1 MSRQITKEIVKAFMN
16 DVAKRINNSEVHTDF
31 ISTRLYLH
39 NNCIAIKKKDTGRIE
54 VSMAGWN
61 TVTTR
66 ERLNGLPNVRVTQKD
81 FIPYLNGKEIDPYE
95 WYAI

>member
-1 MSRQITKEIVKAFMN
+1 MSRQITEIMARKFMN
-16 DVAKRINNSEVHTDF
+16 DESYRLSNSEVRTDY

-39 NNCIAIKKKDTGRIE
+39 NNLIAKKEKATGKIE